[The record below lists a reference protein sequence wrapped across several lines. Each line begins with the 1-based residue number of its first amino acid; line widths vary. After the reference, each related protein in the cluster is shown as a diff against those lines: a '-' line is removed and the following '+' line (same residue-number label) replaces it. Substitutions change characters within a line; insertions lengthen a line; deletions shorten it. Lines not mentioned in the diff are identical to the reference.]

1 MQLAKLQELELCKLI
16 YKIKNKE
23 TKTNI
28 NLNLKSDKHQ
38 YQTRRADNICIA
50 RIRTNKGYKSPIYQ
64 GCKYFNK
71 KPKNIRNLKKYNNFV
86 KKLKNYFNR

>member
-1 MQLAKLQELELCKLI
+1 MQLVKLQELELCKLI

-28 NLNLKSDKHQ
+28 NLNLKSDKDQ
-38 YQTRRADNICIA
+38 YQTRIADNICIA

-64 GCKYFNK
+64 GCKYFK
-71 KPKNIRNLKKYNNFV
+71 EIPKNIRNLEKYNNFV
-86 KKLKNYFNR
+86 K

>member
-28 NLNLKSDKHQ
+28 NLNLKSNKHQ
-38 YQTRRADNICIA
+38 YQTRRPYNICIA
-50 RIRTNKGYKSPIYQ
+50 RIQTNKGYKSPIYQ
-64 GCKYFNK
+64 GCKYFNE
-71 KPKNIRNLKKYNNFV
+71 IS
-86 KKLKNYFNR
+86 KLRKIY

>member
-1 MQLAKLQELELCKLI
+1 MLLAKLQELELCKLI

-28 NLNLKSDKHQ
+28 NLNLKSYKHQ

-50 RIRTNKGYKSPIYQ
+50 RIQTNKVTNLSRLQ
-64 GCKYFNK
+64 VLQRNTEKYT
-71 KPKNIRNLKKYNNFV
+71 
-86 KKLKNYFNR
+86 KLRKI